1 MSYRNQNSGLVTAGL
16 GMLATAVGAAAL
28 AGVLGGTY
36 WAWKNVQVWAAEQNG
51 RAILAEAEFSRQARV
66 EEARAKANAAEL
78 EGQAELTRAEF
89 AAQANAALAEGLG
102 GPEAYLRYLYIR
114 MLEEQK
120 ENGSNTLIYIP
131 TEAGMPVLEAGRG
144 VGQ

>member
-1 MSYRNQNSGLVTAGL
+1 MSYRNQNSGLISTGIGL
-16 GMLATAVGAAAL
+16 IATAVGIAAIV
-28 AGVLGGTY
+28 GVLGGTY

-51 RAILAEAEFSRQARV
+51 RAVLAEAEFSRQARV

-114 MLEEQK
+114 MLEEQGA
-120 ENGSNTLIYIP
+120 EGSTLIYIP
-131 TEAGMPVLEAGRG
+131 TEAGVPILEAGRG

>member
-114 MLEEQK
+114 MLEEQGA
-120 ENGSNTLIYIP
+120 EGSTLIYIP
-131 TEAGMPVLEAGRG
+131 TEAGVPILEAGRG